1 MIEGDVFIKLNGIR
15 KGLSRWNTNI
25 RNNQRGLK
33 DRLQNQLETLM
44 QANQD
49 EETLKEIMETKIQ
62 LNWETEKEVFWE
74 QRARAN
80 WLKVDDKNT
89 KFFSL
94 TCVPKT

>member
-1 MIEGDVFIKLNGIR
+1 
-15 KGLSRWNTNI
+15 
-25 RNNQRGLK
+25 
-33 DRLQNQLETLM
+33 M